1 MITSAFLT
9 VDNRWAIIIVVRP
22 TLALNKV
29 QQTILVSRKYS
40 YVELFL
46 RLRSLVSNNNSTLPE
61 EEFNN
66 IV

>member
-46 RLRSLVSNNNSTLPE
+46 RLRSLVSNNDSTLPE